1 MAEGFSL
8 KDQLFNRDKT
18 RYLAG
23 LFAPAHAAFDAE
35 AFEAAVMARLP
46 ELELKERIHWIAD
59 CLAAHVPGELATV
72 APVILRALPPPLDPR
87 LTDDDFGDFI
97 FAPLGEWVTSLTQSE
112 ADLPLALD
120 LLQEITQRFSMEYAI
135 RPLLK
140 RWPEAVLARA
150 HDWTR
155 HDSYHVRRFASE
167 GTRPRLPWGL
177 AVGLPMEAALP
188 LLDTLHGDRAR
199 FVTRSVANHLNDIAK
214 KDPQLVVDRLTD
226 WQGRGMQAQKEL
238 DWITAHALRG
248 LVKAGDPRALRLL
261 GYDPDLALTATL
273 TLPERVQIGDKLNL
287 SCALTGPKGA
297 RVLVDYA
304 LTFQRAGG
312 KTSIKVFKWTQSRL
326 GAEGLSLAKA
336 HPLKAQAST
345 FTLLPG
351 AHRVTL
357 LVNGQPRAEGEV
369 EFTR

>member
-1 MAEGFSL
+1 MAEKFSL
-8 KDQLFNRDKT
+8 KDQLFNLQKT

-23 LFAPAHAAFDAE
+23 LFASATSDFDA
-35 AFEAAVMARLP
+35 AGFEASVMARLLD
-46 ELELKERIHWIAD
+46 LELKDRINWIAEQ
-59 CLAAHVPGELATV
+59 LAVYVPGPLSQV
-72 APVILRALPPPLDPR
+72 APVIVAALPPPLDPSLR
-87 LTDDDFGDFI
+87 DDDFGDFI
-97 FAPLGEWVTSLTQSE
+97 FAPLGEWVTALTTQE

-120 LLQEITQRFSMEYAI
+120 TLEALTQRFSMEFAL

-140 RWPEAVLARA
+140 RWPDPVLSRMMQWTD
-150 HDWTR
+150 HD
-155 HDSYHVRRFASE
+155 HYHVRRLASE
-167 GTRPRLPWGL
+167 GSRPRLPWGL
-177 AVGLPMEAALP
+177 AVNLP
-188 LLDTLHGDRAR
+188 LEAPLPILDRLHRDPAR

-214 KDPQLVVDRLTD
+214 KEPQIVIDRLTD
-226 WQGRGMQAQKEL
+226 WQGQGMQAQKEL

-261 GYDPDLALTATL
+261 GYDPDLELTARL
-273 TLPERVQIGDKLNL
+273 QLPASVRIGDKL
-287 SCALTGPKGA
+287 ALGADVQGVRGA

-312 KTSIKVFKWTQSRL
+312 KTATKVFKWKTGSL
-326 GAEGLSLAKA
+326 GADGLSLQKS

-357 LVNGQPRAEGEV
+357 LVNGVPRAEGEV
-369 EFTR
+369 ELLA